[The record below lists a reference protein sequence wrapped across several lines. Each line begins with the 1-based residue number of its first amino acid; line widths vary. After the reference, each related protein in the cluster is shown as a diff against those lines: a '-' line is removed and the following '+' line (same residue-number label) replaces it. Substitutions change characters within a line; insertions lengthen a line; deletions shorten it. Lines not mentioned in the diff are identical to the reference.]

1 MVKQTALFPAAKAGA
16 QDGHRNRGMAF
27 EHALGEMHEIYR
39 TLNIGRIEKN
49 YCPTQIVKDGQW
61 AKVIGRSTV
70 DYVGVLNGG
79 RMVAFDAKD
88 CREDKIE
95 LSRLQEHQR
104 LYLDEVMAL
113 GGLAFVLVRFGC
125 GDVMRI
131 PIRAWDYAL
140 AARCAPETADTMKLD
155 GWKPSGKA
163 HIKLTEMPD
172 RWKVDG
178 YDWARRC
185 EDAEQQRRE

>member
-1 MVKQTALFPAAKAGA
+1 MVKQTALFPRAKAGA
-16 QDGHRNRGMAF
+16 IDGHRNRGMAF

-39 TLNIGRIEKN
+39 AMNIGRIEKN

-104 LYLDEVMAL
+104 LYLDDVMVL

-125 GDVMRI
+125 GDVMQI

-140 AARCAPETADTMKLD
+140 AARCAPETADTMEID

-163 HIKLTEMPD
+163 HIKRAELPD
-172 RWKVDG
+172 KWMVEG

-185 EDAEQQRRE
+185 DDAEQQRRE